1 MPFIAAATEG
11 GKGARIVAMLE
22 LKDFLH
28 LPQLDPLI
36 EQMAADGPG
45 LILVTGLDAR
55 PLTAGADADTFLPS
69 GRSAIFRILMRHMLE
84 SRSGTR
90 ALVVAAN
97 KELIRVPRELKRRV
111 EQVPVQSPHNYADRI
126 ASAAQRRPGL
136 LVIDQLIPETATA
149 ALEAAQRGLRV
160 LSQVDTIFRGGDVA
174 RSLLDLDVPRPLLT
188 HLSWVIAVQR
198 LAILCPRCKQRL
210 PTTPAS
216 LTGLLKRFPD
226 LTAGPA
232 PAYFR
237 ATGCSYCRHSGRW
250 GEVTAFDVFC
260 AGDDI
265 EALFT
270 QPSLLPLEEYLL
282 RLAAAGYLAPED
294 VTRLEPDQLRHTYN
308 LLTASERAL
317 SQANQA
323 LQRKLVEL
331 EAANRVLEQRTEAL
345 ISLQDVGQA
354 LISAA
359 GLEDLA
365 NRVCRHTREL
375 CGADRV
381 VLYYLRSEARAEVL
395 AVSGWD
401 PAQVTD
407 EVEVDII
414 VGSGSEPTSFDRR
427 PPGIAMEADAAGALR
442 AGLRVPLLAQGQ
454 PVGAMIVHTT
464 QRAAFA
470 PGEVALLQ
478 AFAHQAALALQ
489 RAGLIKSLR
498 QKIAELEAAQVELVK
513 KERLEQELEL
523 ARQVQ
528 QSMLPRIFPLVPGY
542 AFAARNRPARR
553 VGGDFYDVIL
563 LDADCFGVVVGDV
576 SDKGMPSAL
585 YMALT
590 RSLIMAEAR
599 RERSPAA
606 VLRNVHQLLLALGE
620 ANMFVTV
627 FYGVVDGSARQL
639 TYARAGHDR
648 PLLLRN
654 QRLER
659 LEGTGTVLGFPDL
672 DEVPLSEERL
682 DLLSGDRLVL
692 YTDGLT
698 DALDEDGRF
707 FGLDRLLALVQSQAG
722 LSAFELC
729 QATFDRLAA
738 YQGHAEP
745 FDDMTM
751 LVVEVK

>member
-1 MPFIAAATEG
+1 
-11 GKGARIVAMLE
+11 MLE

-36 EQMAADGPG
+36 EQMAANGPG
-45 LILVTGLDAR
+45 VILIAGLDAR
-55 PLTAGADADTFLPS
+55 PLAAAPDADTFLPS
-69 GRSAIFRILMRHMLE
+69 GRTAIFRILMRHILE
-84 SRSGTR
+84 SRPRTR
-90 ALVVAAN
+90 ALVVAAD
-97 KELIRVPRELKRRV
+97 KDLIRLPRELKRRV
-111 EQVPVQSPHNYADRI
+111 EHVPVQSPHHYADRI

-136 LVIDQLIPETATA
+136 LVIDQLGPESAAA

-160 LSQVDTIFRGGDVA
+160 LSQVDTIFRGGDAA

-188 HLSWVIAVQR
+188 NLSWVIAVQR
-198 LAILCPRCKQRL
+198 LAMLCTRCKQRL
-210 PTTPAS
+210 PTVPAP
-216 LTGLLKRFPD
+216 LYDVLNRFPD
-226 LTAGPA
+226 LTARPDLTF
-232 PAYFR
+232 FR
-237 ATGCSYCRHSGRW
+237 ATGCSNCHQSGRW
-250 GEVTAFDVFC
+250 GEVTAFDVFR
-260 AGDDI
+260 ASDDL

-270 QPSLLPLEEYLL
+270 QASLLPLAEYLL
-282 RLAAAGYLAPED
+282 RLAAAGHLAPED
-294 VTRLEPDQLRHTYN
+294 VTRLESDQLRHTYN
-308 LLTASERAL
+308 LLTTSERAL
-317 SQANQA
+317 NQANRA

-345 ISLQDVGQA
+345 LSLQDVGQA

-359 GLEDLA
+359 GLDDLA

-381 VLYYLRSEARAEVL
+381 VLYYLRSESTAEVL
-395 AVSGWD
+395 AVSGWN
-401 PAQVTD
+401 PAQVTKD
-407 EVEVDII
+407 VAVSI
-414 VGSGSEPTSFDRR
+414 GSGAEPTAFNQW
-427 PPGIAMEADAAGALR
+427 PPGIAMEPGAAGALR
-442 AGLRVPLLAQGQ
+442 AGLRVPLIAQGQ

-489 RAGLIKSLR
+489 RAGLIKTLR
-498 QKIAELEAAQVELVK
+498 QKIAELETAQVELVK

-542 AFAARNRPARR
+542 AFAARYRPARR

-590 RSLIMAEAR
+590 RSLILAEAR

-606 VLRNVHQLLLALGE
+606 VLRNVHHLLLALGE

-648 PLLLRN
+648 PLLLRD

-659 LEGTGTVLGFPDL
+659 LNGTGTVLGFPDL

-682 DLLSGDRLVL
+682 GLLPGDRLVL

-698 DALDEDGRF
+698 DALNENGRF
-707 FGLDRLLALVQSQAG
+707 FGLDRLLALLQSQAE
-722 LSAFELC
+722 LSAFEMC
-729 QATFDRLAA
+729 QAAFDSLAA
-738 YQGHAEP
+738 YQGNAEP

>member
-1 MPFIAAATEG
+1 
-11 GKGARIVAMLE
+11 MLE

-45 LILVTGLDAR
+45 LILVAGLDAR
-55 PLTAGADADTFLPS
+55 PLAAAPDADTFLPS
-69 GRSAIFRILMRHMLE
+69 GRSAIFRILMRHILE
-84 SRSGTR
+84 SRPRTR

-97 KELIRVPRELKRRV
+97 KDLIRLPRELKRRV
-111 EQVPVQSPHNYADRI
+111 DHVPVPSPQDYADRI

-136 LVIDQLIPETATA
+136 LVIDQLSPESAVA

-174 RSLLDLDVPRPLLT
+174 RSLLELDVPQPLLI

-198 LAILCPRCKQRL
+198 LAMLCARCKERL
-210 PTTPAS
+210 PTAPAP
-216 LTGLLKRFPD
+216 LAELLNRFPD
-226 LTAGPA
+226 LTARPEPA
-232 PAYFR
+232 FFR
-237 ATGCSYCRHSGRW
+237 ATGCSNCHHSGRW
-250 GEVTAFDVFC
+250 GEVTAFDVFR

-265 EALFT
+265 ERLFT
-270 QPSLLPLEEYLL
+270 QASLLPLEEYLL
-282 RLAAAGYLAPED
+282 RLTAAGYLAPED

-317 SQANQA
+317 SQANRA

-345 ISLQDVGQA
+345 LSLQDVGQA

-359 GLEDLA
+359 SLEDLA

-381 VLYYLRSEARAEVL
+381 VLYYLHSEDSAEVL
-395 AVSGWD
+395 AVSGWN

-407 EVEVDII
+407 DVAASLIAGVND
-414 VGSGSEPTSFDRR
+414 GARPTAFHQW
-427 PPGIAMEADAAGALR
+427 PPGITIEPGAVGALR
-442 AGLRVPLLAQGQ
+442 AGLRVPLVAQGQ

-464 QRAAFA
+464 QRATFA

-489 RAGLIKSLR
+489 RAGFIKSLR

-528 QSMLPRIFPLVPGY
+528 QSMLPRVFPLVPGY
-542 AFAARNRPARR
+542 AFAARYRPARR

-590 RSLIMAEAR
+590 RSLIVAEAR
-599 RERSPAA
+599 RERSPAS
-606 VLRNVHQLLLALGE
+606 VLRNVHHLLLALGE

-627 FYGVVDGSARQL
+627 FYGIIDGSARQL

-654 QRLER
+654 ESLER
-659 LEGTGTVLGFPDL
+659 LEGTGTVIGFPDL
-672 DEVPLSEERL
+672 DEIPLSEERL
-682 DLLSGDRLVL
+682 DLLPGDRLVL

-698 DALDEDGRF
+698 DALDENGRF
-707 FGLDRLLALVQSQAG
+707 FGLDRLLALLQSQAG
-722 LSAFELC
+722 LPPFELC
-729 QATFDRLAA
+729 QATFNRLAA